1 MSEVTNSE
9 ELFADVNGI
18 TLCYQTF
25 GNPKDKPLLLIM
37 GLATQMIHWD
47 PRFCQKLV
55 DQGYWV
61 IRFDNRDIGRS
72 TLLQGQKKPT
82 IFSVAANQL
91 FGKKLHVPYDL
102 HTMAGDAVALLDHLN
117 IATCHLVGVSMGG
130 MIAQCIA
137 IDYPNR
143 VASLTSIMSTTG
155 NRTLPKPKKSVML
168 KIIQPPPKDPK
179 AYLHYSLKLW
189 KMLNGDYFNFDKKK
203 IATLMQHARERSFN
217 PDGVWRQ
224 TCAIL
229 ASPDR
234 TSALHKIKLPSLVI
248 HGDCDPLVPVE
259 CGIATAAAIENCELV
274 IIKGMGHT
282 LPEEAW
288 DQIISSIAKL
298 AN

>member
-1 MSEVTNSE
+1 MTEVNNSD

-25 GNPKDKPLLLIM
+25 GDPKGKPLLLIM

-61 IRFDNRDIGRS
+61 IRFDNRDIGKS
-72 TLLQGQKKPT
+72 TILHDQKKPT
-82 IFSVAANQL
+82 FFSVAANQF
-91 FGKKLHVPYDL
+91 FGKKLHVPYNL
-102 HTMAGDAVALLDHLN
+102 HTMASDAVALLDHLN
-117 IATCHLVGVSMGG
+117 ISTCHLVGVSMGG
-130 MIAQCIA
+130 MIAQCVA
-137 IDYPNR
+137 IDYASR

-155 NRTLPKPKKSVML
+155 DRALPKAKNAVIL
-168 KIIQPPPKDPK
+168 KILQPPPKEPK
-179 AYLHYSLKLW
+179 AFLQYSLKLW
-189 KMLNGDYFNFDKKK
+189 KMLHGKHFKFDKQK
-203 IATLMQHARERSFN
+203 ISLLLQHARERSFN

-234 TSALHKIKLPSLVI
+234 TQALHYVKVPSLVI
-248 HGDCDPLVPVE
+248 HGDADPLVPVE
-259 CGIATAAAIENCELV
+259 CGIATAAALENSELL

-288 DQIISSIAKL
+288 DQMIDSIVKL

>member
-1 MSEVTNSE
+1 MREVISSE
-9 ELFADVNGI
+9 ERFADVNGI

-25 GNPKDKPLLLIM
+25 GNPNDRPLLLIM

-72 TLLQGQKKPT
+72 TILQNQKKPT
-82 IFSVAANQL
+82 LFSVAANQL
-91 FGKKLHVPYDL
+91 FGKKLHVPYNL
-102 HTMAGDAVALLDHLN
+102 HTMAGDAVALLDHLKVER
-117 IATCHLVGVSMGG
+117 CHLVGVSMGG

-155 NRTLPKPKKSVML
+155 NRRLPKPKKSVMFSIL
-168 KIIQPPPKDPK
+168 QPPPKEPK
-179 AYLHYSLKLW
+179 AYLRYSVRLW
-189 KMLNGDYFNFDKKK
+189 KMLHGKHYQFDQAK
-203 IATLMQHARERSFN
+203 IAALLQHARERSFN

-234 TSALHKIKLPSLVI
+234 TQALHKISLPSLVI
-248 HGDCDPLVPVE
+248 HGDNDPLVPVE
-259 CGIATAAAIENCELV
+259 CGIATAAAINNCELL

-288 DQIISSIAKL
+288 EQIIDSIVKL
-298 AN
+298 AD